1 MHRKEPLEPKF
12 PQGIRNLYTTAAMNH
27 FDRKNPFRLTQNAWP
42 LNFPSLRGGRR
53 CAPLVGCFDNPK
65 AIEGSPMSTYTPKPG
80 EIQMDWHVVDATDKV
95 LGRLAAKIAMILQ
108 GKTKP
113 TYTPHVDTG
122 DFVIVLNADKIK
134 VTGKKADVIE
144 YDTYSRYPGGRHLY
158 SYKRMNQLHP
168 ERVIQLAV
176 KRMLPKNKLGRNM
189 LTKLKIYN
197 GTEHP
202 HSAQRPKELK
212 LA

>member
-1 MHRKEPLEPKF
+1 
-12 PQGIRNLYTTAAMNH
+12 
-27 FDRKNPFRLTQNAWP
+27 
-42 LNFPSLRGGRR
+42 
-53 CAPLVGCFDNPK
+53 
-65 AIEGSPMSTYTPKPG
+65 MSTYTPKPG
-80 EIQMDWHVVDATDKV
+80 EIKMDWHVVDATDKV
-95 LGRLAAKIAMILQ
+95 LGRLASKIAMILQ

-134 VTGKKADVIE
+134 VTGKKAEVIE

-158 SYKRMNQLHP
+158 SYKRMHELHP

-202 HSAQRPKELK
+202 HSAQQPKKLEL
-212 LA
+212 A

>member
-1 MHRKEPLEPKF
+1 
-12 PQGIRNLYTTAAMNH
+12 
-27 FDRKNPFRLTQNAWP
+27 
-42 LNFPSLRGGRR
+42 
-53 CAPLVGCFDNPK
+53 
-65 AIEGSPMSTYTPKPG
+65 MSTYTPKPG
-80 EIQMDWHVVDATDKV
+80 EVQMDWHVVDATDKV

-176 KRMLPKNKLGRNM
+176 KRMLPKNKLGRNI
-189 LTKLKIYN
+189 LGKLKIYK

-202 HSAQRPKELK
+202 HQAQQPKELK
-212 LA
+212 IA

>member
-1 MHRKEPLEPKF
+1 
-12 PQGIRNLYTTAAMNH
+12 
-27 FDRKNPFRLTQNAWP
+27 
-42 LNFPSLRGGRR
+42 
-53 CAPLVGCFDNPK
+53 
-65 AIEGSPMSTYTPKPG
+65 MSTYTPKPG